1 MFPVSLFRSL
11 VALALI
17 CAALGAQAAPSVA
30 QWLAEP
36 EKPLRWGDWDR
47 VMLKSSDRGA
57 APANQH
63 PVRLDERDIAERL
76 TRIRT
81 LHEQKLLPVF
91 SEDEIA
97 RLAPVIA
104 GALARARSDQDL
116 LFLTSGKRSFF
127 GNAFANAGRIFFA
140 DGELNLIFG
149 TVVSDVL
156 ELLSPGD
163 RRSPPV
169 EYGSRTLPPRGVM
182 LATPRAG
189 EAILV
194 KDNWIRL
201 PITFAQLSP
210 PVDQAEAARAPI
222 DAGARP
228 AAKPPRTAAQ
238 RLEELER
245 LHSKGLIDDAEFAQK
260 RREIQSEP

>member
-1 MFPVSLFRSL
+1 VSLFRSL

-47 VMLKSSDRGA
+47 VVLKSSDRGA
-57 APANQH
+57 TPANQH
-63 PVRLDERDIAERL
+63 PVKLDARDVAERL

-104 GALARARSDQDL
+104 EALARARSDQDL

-156 ELLSPGD
+156 ELLSPAD

-182 LATPRAG
+182 LATPRGG
-189 EAILV
+189 EATLV

-201 PITFAQLSP
+201 PIAATRLERDEAP
-210 PVDQAEAARAPI
+210 KPAAEASPRAPR
-222 DAGARP
+222 G
-228 AAKPPRTAAQ
+228 TAE
-238 RLEELER
+238 RLRELEKLQR
-245 LHSKGLIDDAEFAQK
+245 AGLIDEAEFARK
-260 RREIQSEP
+260 KREIESLP

>member
-1 MFPVSLFRSL
+1 MIRTL

-36 EKPLRWGDWDR
+36 DKPLRWGDWDR
-47 VMLKSSDRGA
+47 VMLKATDRGTT
-57 APANQH
+57 PANEH
-63 PVRLDERDIAERL
+63 PVKLDARDIAERL
-76 TRIRT
+76 TRIRA
-81 LHEQKLLPVF
+81 LHEQKVLPVF

-104 GALARARSDQDL
+104 EALAHARSDQDL

-127 GNAFANAGRIFFA
+127 GDALANAGRIFFA

-149 TVVSDVL
+149 TVVSDAL
-156 ELLSPGD
+156 EYLMPVD

-189 EAILV
+189 EATLV

-201 PITFAQLSP
+201 PIAFARLTPPADQPRAERP
-210 PVDQAEAARAPI
+210 PVETGAP
-222 DAGARP
+222 
-228 AAKPPRTAAQ
+228 AKPVRNAAE
-238 RLEELER
+238 RLRELEKLQR
-245 LHSKGLIDDAEFAQK
+245 AGLIDEAEFARK
-260 RREIQSEP
+260 RREIEIQP